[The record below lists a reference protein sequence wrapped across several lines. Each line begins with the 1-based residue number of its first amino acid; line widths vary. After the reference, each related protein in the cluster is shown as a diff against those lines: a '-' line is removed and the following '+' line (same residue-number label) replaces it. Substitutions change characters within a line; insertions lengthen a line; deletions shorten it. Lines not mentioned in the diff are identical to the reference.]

1 MKKNITALGFLLFL
15 FINTFSFAAESNP
28 YLAAENDVKAKLQEK
43 FKDLKNPVITYLPEV
58 KLFEV
63 DVNGNIL
70 YTNQSL
76 DFVVTGLQVEL
87 LDINTKKNITVERD
101 ILKTKELFN
110 KFPFKDSISYKIGK
124 GTRKIAIFSDP
135 DCPFCRKL
143 DTEIFTNLI
152 NRKDLD
158 LTIHYF
164 MNPLDGNPDGG
175 PHPDARRKAKV
186 IWCSRNPSQAWKDHA
201 LTGKLPAD
209 APTCKNPVDENKKL
223 AERMNLNSTPTIMF
237 DNGYVVRQVLTLD
250 KLVEVLNK
258 RKP

>member
-1 MKKNITALGFLLFL
+1 MKKLISLFFLSLAITSLNVFA
-15 FINTFSFAAESNP
+15 NNNPYMAAETN
-28 YLAAENDVKAKLQEK
+28 VKAELFKK
-43 FKDLKNPVITYLPEV
+43 FKELKDPVVTYLPEV

-63 DVNGNIL
+63 DVDGNIF

-76 DFVVTGLQVEL
+76 DFVITGLQVEL

-101 ILKTKELFN
+101 LIKTKQLFN
-110 KFPFKDSISYKIGK
+110 KFPFNNSITFKFGK

-135 DCPFCRKL
+135 DCPFCKKL
-143 DTEIFTNLI
+143 DNEIFNDLAK
-152 NRKDLD
+152 RKDLD

-186 IWCSRNPSQAWKDHA
+186 IWCSKDPAQSWKTFV
-201 LTGKLPAD
+201 LTEKLPNN
-209 APTCKNPVDENKKL
+209 APTCKNPVDENKRL
-223 AERMNLNSTPTIMF
+223 AERMNLNSTPTIIF
-237 DNGYVVRQVLTLD
+237 DNGYVVRQIVSID
-250 KLVEVLNK
+250 KLLEILNK